1 MCGNMESQKPVSQ
14 SELKRCPFCG
24 GKAHVKKDYVECTT
38 CGVFM
43 VQTSFGKGDGIH
55 QVINRWNA
63 RHYPLDGMNMDELI
77 QHFKNLE
84 EDETLKRI
92 DDAYNRG
99 WYDAMNNPEV
109 NKALERLKPK
119 KVLNI
124 QEMERRMNIRDHNWQ
139 YQILREMKKLNMSFN
154 VFYFVCLPLLMAL
167 LIIDILHFLKG

>member
-1 MCGNMESQKPVSQ
+1 MEAKHT
-14 SELKRCPFCG
+14 LKNPLPLG
-24 GKAHVKKDYVECTT
+24 MGSVN
-38 CGVFM
+38 

-63 RHYPLDGMNMDELI
+63 RHYPPEVQQAVEISNAIQHCGKCGQAHILDGMNMDELI

-119 KVLNI
+119 KVI
-124 QEMERRMNIRDHNWQ
+124 NIRKNAFNEHF
-139 YQILREMKKLNMSFN
+139 QILREMKKLNMSFN

>member
-1 MCGNMESQKPVSQ
+1 
-14 SELKRCPFCG
+14 
-24 GKAHVKKDYVECTT
+24 
-38 CGVFM
+38 
-43 VQTSFGKGDGIH
+43 
-55 QVINRWNA
+55 
-63 RHYPLDGMNMDELI
+63 MDELI

-109 NKALERLKPK
+109 NKALERLKPN
-119 KVLNI
+119 KVI
-124 QEMERRMNIRDHNWQ
+124 NIRKNAFNEHF
-139 YQILREMKKLNMSFN
+139 QILREMKKLNMSFN